1 MLIKTIVIF
10 GVIIALIVW
19 SLNNAYLIAGN
30 S

>member
-10 GVIIALIVW
+10 GAIIVLIVW